1 MAQGPLPGEAAAEEG
16 AVGTMTETSVE
27 MGRYIGSRMLRK
39 EDAPL
44 VIGQGR
50 YVDNLSLPGMVWVA
64 VVRSPMA
71 HARITRVDTAA
82 AAGMPGVVAAYSGA
96 DLASEWVAGLPCAWP
111 VAPET
116 RIPDHW
122 PVAKDKAR
130 LAGDPV
136 AVVVADSREHA
147 VDAAEA
153 VDVDYEQLQAVTS
166 IEEALA
172 EGAPVI
178 HEEFGDNICFKDLKI
193 ASGDVDKVFAEAPV
207 VVKERY
213 YHPRLIPNA
222 MEPRGVLVQPTP
234 GTGELTMWTSTQI
247 PHILR
252 TLFALTLGI
261 PESKFRVIAPDVGG
275 AFGSKLDVY
284 NEEAICLA
292 VARKLGVPV
301 KWIEERS
308 EGYVATIHGRDVI
321 QDMEVAATEEGR
333 LLGVRAKVL
342 CDMGAYCQLVAPG
355 IQVLGATLFS
365 GVYKAEAAS
374 FECTAVFTNRTP
386 TDAYRGAGRPEA
398 TFAIERIMDALA
410 RRVGKDPAEV
420 RRMNFMEPFS
430 EPTANVFG
438 AMYDSGD
445 YVAGLDKALAL
456 ADYEGLR
463 RQQAE
468 RRQRGDTK
476 QLGIGLSTY
485 IEACGSAPSRGFG
498 SVNFGAGGWEAATI
512 RCLPTGKVVV
522 VTGTSPHGQ
531 GHETSWSQIV
541 ADALGVKF
549 EDVEVLHGDT
559 AISPQGLDTY
569 GSRSLAAGG
578 VAIQK
583 AAEKIVA
590 KAKKIAAH
598 ELEAAEEDVEFADG
612 KLRVKGA
619 PDKAKTIPDIA
630 FSAFLAHD
638 MPDGVEP
645 GLEESALFDPV
656 NNTFPSGAHVC
667 VVEVDTD
674 TGLAEVVK
682 YVAVDDCGNI
692 VNPMIAQG
700 MVHGGVAQGLAEGL
714 YEEATYDDDGNLTS
728 SHMGYYRVPSA
739 AELPAFDTDHV
750 VTPSTSNPG
759 GWKGIGEAGTI
770 GSPPAVVNA
779 VVDALAPLGVTYV
792 GKPVTP
798 ERVWRAIQDA
808 RAGSGSASAPAAT
821 GQGGQ
826 G

>member
-1 MAQGPLPGEAAAEEG
+1 MAQVAETPVAMG
-16 AVGTMTETSVE
+16 A
-27 MGRYIGSRMLRK
+27 YIGTRVLRK
-39 EDAPL
+39 EDPPL
-44 VIGQGR
+44 VTGQGR
-50 YVDNLSLPGMVWVA
+50 YVDNLVLPGMQWV
-64 VVRSPMA
+64 VIVRSPIA
-71 HARITRVDTAA
+71 HARIQRVDVSAA
-82 AAGMPGVVAAYSGA
+82 LQMPGVTAAYSGA
-96 DLASEWVAGLPCAWP
+96 DLASEWAASLPCAWP
-111 VAPET
+111 VAPGT
-116 RIPDHW
+116 RIPTHW
-122 PVAKDKAR
+122 PVATDKAR
-130 LAGDPV
+130 MVGDAV
-136 AVVVADSREHA
+136 AVVVADTREHA

-153 VDVDYEQLQAVTS
+153 VDVDYEHLQAVTS

-178 HEEFGDNICFKDLKI
+178 HEEYGDNICYSDLKI

-207 VVKERY
+207 TVKQRY

-222 MEPRGVLVQPTP
+222 IEPRGVVAQPVP
-234 GTGELTMWTSTQI
+234 VTGEMTMWSSTQI

-252 TLFALTLGI
+252 TLLALTLNL

-275 AFGSKLDVY
+275 GFGSKLDVY
-284 NEEAICLA
+284 AEEAICLA

-301 KWIEERS
+301 KWIEERT
-308 EGYVATIHGRDVI
+308 EGYLTTIHGRDVI
-321 QDMEVAATEEGR
+321 QDMEVAATEEGK
-333 LLGVRAKVL
+333 LLGVRAKVI

-365 GVYKAEAAS
+365 GVYTADAAS

-398 TFAIERIMDALA
+398 TYAIERIMDALA
-410 RRVGKDPAEV
+410 RKVGKDPAEV
-420 RRMNFMEPFS
+420 RRINFIPPFS
-430 EPTANVFG
+430 QPVANVFG
-438 AMYDSGD
+438 ALYDSGD
-445 YVAGLDKALAL
+445 YEAGLAKALQL
-456 ADYEGLR
+456 SDYDGLR
-463 RQQAE
+463 REQAQ
-468 RRQRGDTK
+468 RRERGDTK

-498 SVNFGAGGWEAATI
+498 AVNFGAGGWEAATI

-578 VAIQK
+578 VALQK
-583 AAEKIVA
+583 ATDKVMA
-590 KAKKIAAH
+590 KAKRIAAH
-598 ELEAAEEDVEFADG
+598 ELEVAEEDVEFSEGA
-612 KLRVKGA
+612 LRVRGA
-619 PDKAKTIPDIA
+619 PDKSRAIGDIA
-630 FSAFLAHD
+630 LSAFLAHNL
-638 MPDGVEP
+638 PDGMEP
-645 GLEESALFDPV
+645 GLEETALFDPV

-667 VVEVDTD
+667 VVEVDTQ
-674 TGLAEVVK
+674 TGLVDIVK
-682 YVAVDDCGNI
+682 YFAVDDCGNI
-692 VNPMIAQG
+692 VNPMIAEG
-700 MVHGGVAQGLAEGL
+700 MVHGGVAQGIAEGL
-714 YEEATYDDDGNLTS
+714 YEEATYDEDGHLTS
-728 SHMGYYRVPSA
+728 ANMSAYLVPSA
-739 AELPAFDTDHV
+739 ADLPSFVTAHV

-759 GWKGIGEAGTI
+759 GWKGVGEAGTI

-779 VVDALAPLGVTYV
+779 VVDALTPLGVTNV
-792 GKPVTP
+792 GMPVSP

-808 RAGSGSASAPAAT
+808 RAGSGAAT
-821 GQGGQ
+821 EGGQ

>member
-16 AVGTMTETSVE
+16 AVGTLTDTDVE
-27 MGRYIGSRMLRK
+27 MGKYVGSRMLRK
-39 EDAPL
+39 EDGPL
-44 VIGQGR
+44 LTGR
-50 YVDNLSLPGMVWVA
+50 GSYVDNLALPGMVWVSI
-64 VVRSPMA
+64 VRSPLA
-71 HARITRVDTAA
+71 HARINRVDTSAA
-82 AAGMPGVVAAYSGA
+82 LKVPGVVAAYSGA
-96 DLASEWVAGLPCAWP
+96 DLASEWAAGLPCAWP

-116 RIPDHW
+116 KIPDHW

-130 LAGDPV
+130 MVGDPV
-136 AVVVADSREHA
+136 AVVVADTRAHA
-147 VDAAEA
+147 VDGAEA
-153 VDVDYEQLQAVTS
+153 VDVDYEPLQPVTS
-166 IEEALA
+166 IEQALA
-172 EGAPVI
+172 DGAPVI
-178 HEEFGDNICFKDLKI
+178 HEEFGNNICFQDLKI
-193 ASGDVDKVFAEAPV
+193 ANGDVDKVFAEAPV
-207 VVKERY
+207 VVKQRY

-222 MEPRGVLVQPTP
+222 MEPRGVLAQPMP
-234 GTGELTMWTSTQI
+234 VTGEMTMWSSTQI

-252 TLFALTLGI
+252 TLLALTLGI

-275 AFGSKLDVY
+275 GFGSKLDVY
-284 NEEAICLA
+284 AEEAICLA

-308 EGYVATIHGRDVI
+308 ENYLATLHGRDVI
-321 QDMEVAATEEGR
+321 QDMEVAATEEGK
-333 LLGVRAKVL
+333 LLGVRGKVL

-365 GVYKAEAAS
+365 GVYQAEVAS

-398 TFAIERIMDALA
+398 TYAIERIMDALA

-420 RRMNFMEPFS
+420 RQLNFIPPFS

-438 AMYDSGD
+438 AMYDSGN
-445 YVAGLDKALAL
+445 YQAGLDKALEL
-456 ADYEGLR
+456 ADYQGLR
-463 RQQAE
+463 REQAE

-498 SVNFGAGGWEAATI
+498 AVNFGAGGWEAATI

-578 VAIQK
+578 VAVQK
-583 AAEKIVA
+583 AAEKIIA
-590 KAKKIAAH
+590 KARKIAAH
-598 ELEAAEEDVEFADG
+598 ELEVAEEDVEFSDG
-612 KLRVKGA
+612 ALRVRGA
-619 PDKAKTIPDIA
+619 PDKSRTVGDVA
-630 FSAFLAHD
+630 FSAFLAHNI
-638 MPDGVEP
+638 PDGMEP
-645 GLEESALFDPV
+645 GLEESAVFDPV

-667 VVEVDTD
+667 VVEVDTQ
-674 TGLAEVVK
+674 TGLVDLIR

-692 VNPMIAQG
+692 VNPLIAQG
-700 MVHGGVAQGLAEGL
+700 MVHGGVAQGIAEGL
-714 YEEATYDDDGNLTS
+714 YEEATYDEEGNLTS
-728 SHMGYYRVPSA
+728 GNMGAYRVPSA
-739 AELPAFDTDHV
+739 AELPSFETDHV

-759 GWKGIGEAGTI
+759 GWKGVGEAGTI

-779 VVDALAPLGVTYV
+779 VVDALAPMGIDNI
-792 GKPVTP
+792 GMPVSP
-798 ERVWRAIQDA
+798 ERVWRAIQEA
-808 RAGSGSASAPAAT
+808 QQGSGAT
-821 GQGGQ
+821 TMGQGGQ
-826 G
+826 A

>member
-16 AVGTMTETSVE
+16 AVGTLTETDVE
-27 MGRYIGSRMLRK
+27 MDRYIGSRMLRK
-39 EDAPL
+39 EDAAL
-44 VIGQGR
+44 INGR
-50 YVDNLSLPGMVWVA
+50 GSYVDNLALPGMVWVSI
-64 VVRSPMA
+64 VRSPMA
-71 HARITRVDTAA
+71 HARITRVDLSAA
-82 AAGMPGVVAAYSGA
+82 LQVPGVVAAYSGA
-96 DLASEWVAGLPCAWP
+96 DLASEWAAGLPCAWP

-116 RIPDHW
+116 RIPNHW

-130 LAGDPV
+130 MVGDPV
-136 AVVVADSREHA
+136 AVVVADSRAHA
-147 VDAAEA
+147 VDGAEA
-153 VDVDYEQLQAVTS
+153 VDVDYEPLPAVTS
-166 IEEALA
+166 IEQALSD
-172 EGAPVI
+172 GAPVI
-178 HEEFGDNICFKDLKI
+178 HDEFGDNICFKDLKI

-207 VVKERY
+207 VVKQRY

-222 MEPRGVLVQPTP
+222 IEPRGVLAQPMP
-234 GTGELTMWTSTQI
+234 VTGEMTMWSSTQI

-252 TLFALTLGI
+252 TLLALTLGMS
-261 PESKFRVIAPDVGG
+261 ESKFRVIAPDVGG

-284 NEEAICLA
+284 AEEAICLA
-292 VARKLGVPV
+292 VARRLGVPV

-308 EGYVATIHGRDVI
+308 ENYLATLHGRDVI
-321 QDMEVAATEEGR
+321 QDMEVAATEEGK

-342 CDMGAYCQLVAPG
+342 CDMGAYCQLVSPG

-365 GVYKAEAAS
+365 GVYTADAAS

-398 TFAIERIMDALA
+398 TYAIERIMDALA

-420 RRMNFMEPFS
+420 RRLNFIPPFS

-438 AMYDSGD
+438 AMYDSGN
-445 YVAGLDKALAL
+445 YQAGLDKAIEL
-456 ADYEGLR
+456 ADYQSLR
-463 RQQAE
+463 REQAE

-498 SVNFGAGGWEAATI
+498 AVNFGAGGWESATI

-578 VAIQK
+578 VAVQK
-583 AAEKIVA
+583 AAEKVIA
-590 KAKKIAAH
+590 KARKIAAH
-598 ELEAAEEDVEFADG
+598 ELEVAEEDVEFSEGA
-612 KLRVKGA
+612 LRVRGA
-619 PDKAKTIPDIA
+619 PDKSRTVGDVA
-630 FSAFLAHD
+630 FSAFLAHNI
-638 MPDGVEP
+638 PDGMEP
-645 GLEESALFDPV
+645 GLEESAVFDPV
-656 NNTFPSGAHVC
+656 NNTFPSGAHIC
-667 VVEVDTD
+667 VVEVDTQ
-674 TGLAEVVK
+674 TGMVDLVK

-700 MVHGGVAQGLAEGL
+700 MIHGGLAQGIAEGL
-714 YEEATYDDDGNLTS
+714 YEEATYDAEGNLTS
-728 SHMGYYRVPSA
+728 GNMGAYRIPSA
-739 AELPAFDTDHV
+739 AEFPSFVTDHV
-750 VTPSTSNPG
+750 ITPSTSNPG
-759 GWKGIGEAGTI
+759 GWKGVGEAGTI
-770 GSPPAVVNA
+770 GAPPAVVNA
-779 VVDALAPLGVTYV
+779 VVDALAPLGIDNI
-792 GKPVTP
+792 GMPVSP
-798 ERVWRAIQDA
+798 ERVWRAIQA
-808 RAGSGSASAPAAT
+808 AQEGSGGATT

>member
-16 AVGTMTETSVE
+16 AVGTLTDTDVE
-27 MGRYIGSRMLRK
+27 MGRYVGSRMLRK
-39 EDAPL
+39 EDGPL
-44 VIGQGR
+44 LTGR
-50 YVDNLSLPGMVWVA
+50 GSYVDNLALPGMVWVSI
-64 VVRSPMA
+64 VRSPLA
-71 HARITRVDTAA
+71 HARINRVDTSAA
-82 AAGMPGVVAAYSGA
+82 LKVPCVVAAYSGA
-96 DLASEWVAGLPCAWP
+96 DLASEWAAGLPCAWP

-116 RIPDHW
+116 KIPDHW

-130 LAGDPV
+130 MVGDPV
-136 AVVVADSREHA
+136 AVVVADTRAHA
-147 VDAAEA
+147 VDGAEA
-153 VDVDYEQLQAVTS
+153 VDIDYEPLQPVAS
-166 IEEALA
+166 IEQALA
-172 EGAPVI
+172 DGAPVI
-178 HEEFGDNICFKDLKI
+178 HEEFGNNICFQDLKI
-193 ASGDVDKVFAEAPV
+193 ANGDVDKVFAEAPV
-207 VVKERY
+207 VVKQRY

-222 MEPRGVLVQPTP
+222 MEPRGVLAQPMP
-234 GTGELTMWTSTQI
+234 VTGEMTMWSSTQI

-252 TLFALTLGI
+252 TLLALTLGI

-275 AFGSKLDVY
+275 GFGSKLDVY
-284 NEEAICLA
+284 AEEAICLA

-308 EGYVATIHGRDVI
+308 ENYLATLHGRDVI
-321 QDMEVAATEEGR
+321 QDMEVAATQEGK

-365 GVYKAEAAS
+365 GVYQAEAAS

-398 TFAIERIMDALA
+398 TYAIERVMDALA

-420 RRMNFMEPFS
+420 RALNFIPPFS

-438 AMYDSGD
+438 AEYDSGN
-445 YVAGLDKALAL
+445 YQAGLDKALEL
-456 ADYEGLR
+456 SDYQSLR
-463 RQQAE
+463 RDQAE
-468 RRQRGDTK
+468 RRQRGDVK

-498 SVNFGAGGWEAATI
+498 AVNFGAGGWEAATI

-583 AAEKIVA
+583 AAEKIIA

-598 ELEAAEEDVEFADG
+598 ELEVAEEDVEFADG
-612 KLRVKGA
+612 ALRVRGA
-619 PDKAKTIPDIA
+619 PDKSRTVGDVA
-630 FSAFLAHD
+630 FSAFLAHNI
-638 MPDGVEP
+638 PDGMEP
-645 GLEESALFDPV
+645 GLEESAVFDPV
-656 NNTFPSGAHVC
+656 NNTFPSGAHVA
-667 VVEVDTD
+667 VVEVDTQ
-674 TGLAEVVK
+674 TGLVDLIR

-700 MVHGGVAQGLAEGL
+700 MVHGGLAQGIAEGL
-714 YEEATYDDDGNLTS
+714 YEEATYDEEGNLTS
-728 SHMGYYRVPSA
+728 GNMGAYRVPSA
-739 AELPAFDTDHV
+739 AELPSFETDHV

-770 GSPPAVVNA
+770 GSPPAIVNA
-779 VVDALAPLGVTYV
+779 VVDALAPMGIDNI
-792 GKPVTP
+792 GMPVSP
-798 ERVWRAIQDA
+798 ERVWRAIQEA
-808 RAGSGSASAPAAT
+808 QQGSGATTT

-826 G
+826 A

>member
-1 MAQGPLPGEAAAEEG
+1 MAQGTLPGQAAAEES
-16 AVGTMTETSVE
+16 AVGTLTESSVE

-39 EDAPL
+39 EDALL
-44 VIGQGR
+44 VTGHGR
-50 YVDNLSLPGMVWVA
+50 FLDNLSLPGMVWVA

-71 HARITRVDTAA
+71 HARITRVDTSPALQL
-82 AAGMPGVVAAYSGA
+82 PGVVAAYSGA
-96 DLASEWVAGLPCAWP
+96 DLASEWAAGLPCAWP
-111 VAPET
+111 IAPET
-116 RIPDHW
+116 RIPTHW
-122 PVAKDKAR
+122 PVAQDKAC

-136 AVVVADSREHA
+136 AVVVADTREHA

-153 VDVDYEQLQAVTS
+153 VDVDYEQLPAVTS

-193 ASGDVDKVFAEAPV
+193 AAGDVDKVFAKAPV
-207 VVKERY
+207 TVKERY

-222 MEPRGVLVQPTP
+222 MEPRGVLAQPMP
-234 GTGELTMWTSTQI
+234 VTGEMTLWSSTQI

-252 TLFALTLGI
+252 TVLALTLGI

-275 AFGSKLDVY
+275 GFGSKLDVY
-284 NEEAICLA
+284 GEEAICLA

-301 KWIEERS
+301 KWVEERS

-321 QDMEVAATEEGR
+321 QEVEVAATEEGR

-398 TFAIERIMDALA
+398 TYAIERIMDALA

-420 RRMNFMEPFS
+420 RRMNFLAPFS

-438 AMYDSGD
+438 AMYDSGN
-445 YVAGLDKALAL
+445 YQAGLDKALEL
-456 ADYEGLR
+456 AGYEGLR
-463 RQQAE
+463 REQAE
-468 RRQRGDTK
+468 RRQRGDVK

-498 SVNFGAGGWEAATI
+498 AVNFAAGGWEAAT
-512 RCLPTGKVVV
+512 T
-522 VTGTSPHGQ
+522 
-531 GHETSWSQIV
+531 E
-541 ADALGVKF
+541 
-549 EDVEVLHGDT
+549 
-559 AISPQGLDTY
+559 
-569 GSRSLAAGG
+569 
-578 VAIQK
+578 
-583 AAEKIVA
+583 
-590 KAKKIAAH
+590 
-598 ELEAAEEDVEFADG
+598 
-612 KLRVKGA
+612 
-619 PDKAKTIPDIA
+619 
-630 FSAFLAHD
+630 
-638 MPDGVEP
+638 
-645 GLEESALFDPV
+645 
-656 NNTFPSGAHVC
+656 
-667 VVEVDTD
+667 
-674 TGLAEVVK
+674 TGLVRIVK

-700 MVHGGVAQGLAEGL
+700 MIHGGVAQGIAEGL
-714 YEEATYDDDGNLTS
+714 YEEATYDENGTLLTGNMS
-728 SHMGYYRVPSA
+728 SYRVPSA
-739 AELPAFDTDHV
+739 AELPTFVTDHV
-750 VTPSTSNPG
+750 ITPSTSNPG
-759 GWKGIGEAGTI
+759 GWKGVGEAGTI

-779 VVDALAPLGVTYV
+779 VIDALSPLGITDI
-792 GKPVTP
+792 GMPATP
-798 ERVWRAIQDA
+798 ERVWRAIH
-808 RAGSGSASAPAAT
+808 AAKSK
-821 GQGGQ
+821 GGQ

>member
-16 AVGTMTETSVE
+16 AVGTLTETSAE
-27 MGRYIGSRMLRK
+27 MGRYIGSPMLRK
-39 EDAPL
+39 EDPPL
-44 VIGQGR
+44 VTGRGR
-50 YVDNLSLPGMVWVA
+50 YIDNLALPGMLWV
-64 VVRSPMA
+64 VIVRSPMA
-71 HARITRVDTAA
+71 HARIRNVDVSAA
-82 AAGMPGVVAAYSGA
+82 LQMPGVVAAYSGP
-96 DLASEWVAGLPCAWP
+96 DLASEWAAPLPCAWP

-116 RIPDHW
+116 RIPNHW
-122 PVAKDKAR
+122 PVAQDKA
-130 LAGDPV
+130 LYAGDPV
-136 AVVVADSREHA
+136 AAVVADSRAHA

-153 VDVDYEQLQAVTS
+153 VDVDYEQLEPVTS
-166 IEEALA
+166 IEHALS

-207 VVKERY
+207 VVKQRY

-222 MEPRGVLVQPTP
+222 IEPRGVVVHPTP
-234 GTGELTMWTSTQI
+234 MTGEITMWSSTQI

-252 TLFALTLGI
+252 TLFALILNI
-261 PESKFRVIAPDVGG
+261 PESKFRVVAPDVGG

-284 NEEAICLA
+284 AEEAICLA

-308 EGYVATIHGRDVI
+308 EGYVATLHGRDVI
-321 QDMEVAATEEGR
+321 QDMEVAATEEGK

-342 CDMGAYCQLVAPG
+342 CDMGAYCQLVSPG
-355 IQVLGATLFS
+355 IQVLGAVLFA
-365 GVYKAEAAS
+365 GVYQAEAAS
-374 FECTAVFTNRTP
+374 FECTAVFTNKTP

-398 TFAIERIMDALA
+398 TYAIERVMDALA
-410 RRVGKDPAEV
+410 RRVGKDPAEL
-420 RRMNFMEPFS
+420 RRMNFIPKFS

-445 YVAGLDKALAL
+445 YEAGLDKALRL
-456 ADYEGLR
+456 ADYQGLR
-463 RQQAE
+463 REQAE
-468 RRQRGDTK
+468 RRQRGDVK

-498 SVNFGAGGWEAATI
+498 AVNFGAGGWEAATI

-541 ADALGVKF
+541 ADALGVGF

-583 AAEKIVA
+583 AAEKVIA
-590 KAKKIAAH
+590 KARKIAAH
-598 ELEAAEEDVEFADG
+598 ELEVAEEDVEFADG
-612 KLRVKGA
+612 KLRVRGA
-619 PDKAKTIPDIA
+619 PDKAKTIPEIA
-630 FSAFLAHD
+630 FSAFLAHNL
-638 MPDGVEP
+638 PDGVEP

-656 NNTFPSGAHVC
+656 NNTFPSGAHIC
-667 VVEVDTD
+667 VVEVDTE
-674 TGLAEVVK
+674 TGQVEIVK

-692 VNPMIAQG
+692 VNPIIAQG
-700 MVHGGVAQGLAEGL
+700 MIHGGVAQGIAEGL
-714 YEEATYDDDGNLTS
+714 YEEATYDEDGNLTT
-728 SHMGYYRVPSA
+728 SHMATYAIPSA
-739 AELPAFDTDHV
+739 AELPSFVTDHV

-759 GWKGIGEAGTI
+759 GWKGVGEAGTI
-770 GSPPAVVNA
+770 GAPPAVVNA
-779 VVDALAPLGVTYV
+779 VVDALAPMGVTNI
-792 GKPVTP
+792 GMPVSSQ
-798 ERVWRAIQDA
+798 RVWRTIQEA
-808 RAGSGSASAPAAT
+808 KAGSGSAT
-821 GQGGQ
+821 TDQGGQ

>member
-1 MAQGPLPGEAAAEEG
+1 MAQVPLPGEAAAEG
-16 AVGTMTETSVE
+16 AVGTLTETSVE
-27 MGRYIGSRMLRK
+27 VGRYIGSRMLRK

-44 VIGQGR
+44 LTGQGR
-50 YVDNLSLPGMVWVA
+50 YLDNLVLPGMLWVA
-64 VVRSPMA
+64 IVRSPMA
-71 HARITRVDTAA
+71 HARITRVDVSAA
-82 AAGMPGVVAAYSGA
+82 LELPGVAAAYSGA
-96 DLASEWVAGLPCAWP
+96 DLASEWAAPLPCAWP

-116 RIPDHW
+116 KIPNHW
-122 PVAKDKAR
+122 PVAQDKAR
-130 LAGDPV
+130 LVGDPV
-136 AVVVADSREHA
+136 AVVVADTRAHA

-153 VDVDYEQLQAVTS
+153 VDVDYEQLPAVTS
-166 IEEALA
+166 IEQALA

-178 HEEFGDNICFKDLKI
+178 HEEFGDNICFKNLKI

-207 VVKERY
+207 TVKQRY

-222 MEPRGVLVQPTP
+222 IEPRGVLAQPVP
-234 GTGELTMWTSTQI
+234 ITGEMTMWSSTQI

-252 TLFALTLGI
+252 TLLALTLGMS
-261 PESKFRVIAPDVGG
+261 ESKFRVIAPDVGG

-284 NEEAICLA
+284 AEEAICLA

-308 EGYVATIHGRDVI
+308 EGYLATLHGRDVI
-321 QDMEVAATEEGR
+321 QDMEVAATEDGR

-355 IQVLGATLFS
+355 IQVLGATLFA
-365 GVYKAEAAS
+365 GVYKADAAS

-398 TFAIERIMDALA
+398 TYAIERIMDALA
-410 RRVGKDPAEV
+410 RRVGKDPAEL
-420 RRMNFMEPFS
+420 RRINFMPPFS

-445 YVAGLDKALAL
+445 YVAGLDKAVQL

-463 RQQAE
+463 RDQAE
-468 RRQRGDTK
+468 RRQRGDVK

-531 GHETSWSQIV
+531 GHETSWSQIA

-578 VAIQK
+578 VALQK
-583 AAEKIVA
+583 AADKVIA
-590 KAKKIAAH
+590 KARKIAAH
-598 ELEAAEEDVEFADG
+598 ELEVAEEDVEFADG
-612 KLRVKGA
+612 ALRVRGA
-619 PDKAKTIPDIA
+619 PDKAKTIPEIA
-630 FSAFLAHD
+630 FSAFLAHNL
-638 MPDGVEP
+638 PDGIEP
-645 GLEESALFDPV
+645 GLEETAVFDPV
-656 NNTFPSGAHVC
+656 NNTFPSGAHIC
-667 VVEVDTD
+667 VVEVDTQ
-674 TGLAEVVK
+674 TGLVEIVK

-700 MVHGGVAQGLAEGL
+700 MIHGGLAQGIAEGL
-714 YEEATYDDDGNLTS
+714 YEEATYDEEGNLTS
-728 SHMGYYRVPSA
+728 GNMGAYRIPSA
-739 AELPAFDTDHV
+739 AELPSFVTDHV

-759 GWKGIGEAGTI
+759 GWKGVGEAGTI

-779 VVDALAPLGVTYV
+779 VVDALAPLGVTDI
-792 GKPVTP
+792 GMPVSP
-798 ERVWRAIQDA
+798 ERVWRTIQDA
-808 RAGSGSASAPAAT
+808 QAGSGSAAT
-821 GQGGQ
+821 DQGGQ

>member
-16 AVGTMTETSVE
+16 AVGTLTDTDVE
-27 MGRYIGSRMLRK
+27 MGKYVGSRMLRK
-39 EDAPL
+39 EDGPL
-44 VIGQGR
+44 LTGR
-50 YVDNLSLPGMVWVA
+50 GSYVDNLGLPGMVWVSI
-64 VVRSPMA
+64 VRSPLA
-71 HARITRVDTAA
+71 HARINRVDTSAA
-82 AAGMPGVVAAYSGA
+82 LEVPGVVAAYSGA
-96 DLASEWVAGLPCAWP
+96 DLASEWAAGLPCAWP

-116 RIPDHW
+116 KIPDHW

-130 LAGDPV
+130 MVGDPV
-136 AVVVADSREHA
+136 AVVVADTRAHA
-147 VDAAEA
+147 VDGAEA
-153 VDVDYEQLQAVTS
+153 VDVDYEPLQPVTS
-166 IEEALA
+166 IEQALA
-172 EGAPVI
+172 NGAPVI
-178 HEEFGDNICFKDLKI
+178 HEEFGNNICFQDLKI
-193 ASGDVDKVFAEAPV
+193 ANGDVDKVFAEAPV
-207 VVKERY
+207 VVKQRY

-222 MEPRGVLVQPTP
+222 MEPRGVLAQPMP
-234 GTGELTMWTSTQI
+234 VTGEMTMWSSTQI

-252 TLFALTLGI
+252 TLLALTLGI
-261 PESKFRVIAPDVGG
+261 SESKFRVIAPDVGG
-275 AFGSKLDVY
+275 GFGSKLDVY
-284 NEEAICLA
+284 AEEAICLA

-308 EGYVATIHGRDVI
+308 ENYLATLHGRDVI
-321 QDMEVAATEEGR
+321 QDMEVAATQEGK
-333 LLGVRAKVL
+333 LLGVRGKVL

-365 GVYKAEAAS
+365 GVYQAEAAS

-398 TFAIERIMDALA
+398 TYAIERIMDALA

-420 RRMNFMEPFS
+420 RQLNFIPPFS

-438 AMYDSGD
+438 AMYDSGN
-445 YVAGLDKALAL
+445 YKAGLDKALEL
-456 ADYEGLR
+456 ADYQGLR
-463 RQQAE
+463 REQAE
-468 RRQRGDTK
+468 RRQRGDAK

-583 AAEKIVA
+583 AAEKVIA

-598 ELEAAEEDVEFADG
+598 ELEVAEEDVEFSDG
-612 KLRVKGA
+612 ALRVRGA
-619 PDKAKTIPDIA
+619 PDKSRTVGDVA
-630 FSAFLAHD
+630 FSAFLAHNI
-638 MPDGVEP
+638 PDGMEP
-645 GLEESALFDPV
+645 GLEESAVFDPV
-656 NNTFPSGAHVC
+656 NNTFPSGAHVA
-667 VVEVDTD
+667 VVEVDTQ
-674 TGLAEVVK
+674 TGLVDLIR

-700 MVHGGVAQGLAEGL
+700 MVHGGLAQGIAEGL
-714 YEEATYDDDGNLTS
+714 YEEATYDEEGNLTS
-728 SHMGYYRVPSA
+728 GNMGAYRVPSA
-739 AELPAFDTDHV
+739 AELPSFETDHV

-759 GWKGIGEAGTI
+759 GWKGVGEAGTI

-779 VVDALAPLGVTYV
+779 VVDALAPMGIDNI
-792 GKPVTP
+792 GMPVSP
-798 ERVWRAIQDA
+798 ERVWRAIQEA
-808 RAGSGSASAPAAT
+808 QQGSGGGATT

-826 G
+826 A

>member
-16 AVGTMTETSVE
+16 AVGTLTDTDVE
-27 MGRYIGSRMLRK
+27 MGKYVGSRMLRK

-44 VIGQGR
+44 LTGR
-50 YVDNLSLPGMVWVA
+50 GSYVDNLALPGMVWVSI
-64 VVRSPMA
+64 VRSPLA
-71 HARITRVDTAA
+71 HARINRVDTSAA
-82 AAGMPGVVAAYSGA
+82 LEVPGVVAAYSGA
-96 DLASEWVAGLPCAWP
+96 DLASEWAAGLPCAWP

-116 RIPDHW
+116 KIPDHW

-130 LAGDPV
+130 MVGDPV
-136 AVVVADSREHA
+136 AVVVADTRAHA
-147 VDAAEA
+147 VDGAEA
-153 VDVDYEQLQAVTS
+153 VDVDYEPLQPVAS
-166 IEEALA
+166 IEQALA
-172 EGAPVI
+172 DGAPVI
-178 HEEFGDNICFKDLKI
+178 HEEFGNNICFQDLKI
-193 ASGDVDKVFAEAPV
+193 GSGDVDKVFAEAPV
-207 VVKERY
+207 VVKQRY

-222 MEPRGVLVQPTP
+222 MEPRGVLAQPMP
-234 GTGELTMWTSTQI
+234 VTGEMTMWSSTQI

-252 TLFALTLGI
+252 TLLALTLGI

-275 AFGSKLDVY
+275 GFGSKLDVY
-284 NEEAICLA
+284 AEEAICLA

-308 EGYVATIHGRDVI
+308 ENYLATLHGRDVI
-321 QDMEVAATEEGR
+321 QDMEVAATEEGK
-333 LLGVRAKVL
+333 LLGVRAKVF

-365 GVYKAEAAS
+365 GVYQAEAAS

-398 TFAIERIMDALA
+398 TYAIERIMDALA

-420 RRMNFMEPFS
+420 RQLNFIPPFS

-438 AMYDSGD
+438 AMYDSGN
-445 YVAGLDKALAL
+445 YKAGLDKALEL
-456 ADYEGLR
+456 ADYQGLR
-463 RQQAE
+463 REQAE

-578 VAIQK
+578 VAVQK
-583 AAEKIVA
+583 AAEKIIA
-590 KAKKIAAH
+590 KARKIAAH
-598 ELEAAEEDVEFADG
+598 ELEVAEEDVEFSDG
-612 KLRVKGA
+612 ALRVRGA
-619 PDKAKTIPDIA
+619 PDKSRTVGDVA
-630 FSAFLAHD
+630 FSAFLAHNI
-638 MPDGVEP
+638 PDGMEP
-645 GLEESALFDPV
+645 GLEESAVFDPV
-656 NNTFPSGAHVC
+656 NNTFPSGAHVA
-667 VVEVDTD
+667 VVEVDTQ
-674 TGLAEVVK
+674 TGLVDLIK

-692 VNPMIAQG
+692 VNPLIAQG
-700 MVHGGVAQGLAEGL
+700 MVHGGVAQGIAEGL
-714 YEEATYDDDGNLTS
+714 YEEATYDEEGNLTS
-728 SHMGYYRVPSA
+728 GNMGAYRVPSA
-739 AELPAFDTDHV
+739 AELPSFVTDHV

-759 GWKGIGEAGTI
+759 GWKGVGEAGTI
-770 GSPPAVVNA
+770 GSPPAIVNA
-779 VVDALAPLGVTYV
+779 VVDALAPMGIDNI
-792 GKPVTP
+792 GMPVSP
-798 ERVWRAIQDA
+798 ERVWRAIQEA
-808 RAGSGSASAPAAT
+808 QQGSGATTT

-826 G
+826 A

>member
-16 AVGTMTETSVE
+16 GVGTLTETSVE
-27 MGRYIGSRMLRK
+27 MGAYIGSRVLRK
-39 EDAPL
+39 EDPPL
-44 VIGQGR
+44 VTGQGR
-50 YVDNLSLPGMVWVA
+50 YVDNLVLPGMQWV
-64 VVRSPMA
+64 VIVRSPMA
-71 HARITRVDTAA
+71 HARIERVDVSAA
-82 AAGMPGVVAAYSGA
+82 LQLPGVTAAYSGA
-96 DLASEWVAGLPCAWP
+96 DLASEWAAGLPCAWP

-116 RIPDHW
+116 RIPNHW
-122 PVAKDKAR
+122 PVATDKVR
-130 LAGDPV
+130 MVGDAV
-136 AVVVADSREHA
+136 AVVVADTRAHA
-147 VDAAEA
+147 IDAAEA
-153 VDVDYEQLQAVTS
+153 VDVDYEPLPAVTS
-166 IEEALA
+166 IDEALA

-178 HEEFGDNICFKDLKI
+178 HDEFGDNICFKDLKI
-193 ASGDVDKVFAEAPV
+193 ANGDVDKVFAEAPV
-207 VVKERY
+207 TVKQRY

-222 MEPRGVLVQPTP
+222 IEPRGVVAQPVP
-234 GTGELTMWTSTQI
+234 ITGEMTMWSSTQI

-252 TLFALTLGI
+252 TLLALTLGI
-261 PESKFRVIAPDVGG
+261 SESKFRVIAPDVGG
-275 AFGSKLDVY
+275 GFGSKLDVY
-284 NEEAICLA
+284 AEEAICLA

-308 EGYVATIHGRDVI
+308 EGYLTTIHGRDVI
-321 QDMEVAATEEGR
+321 QDMEVAATEDGK
-333 LLGVRAKVL
+333 LLGVRAKIF
-342 CDMGAYCQLVAPG
+342 CDMGAYCQLVSPG

-365 GVYKAEAAS
+365 GVYAADAAS

-398 TFAIERIMDALA
+398 TYAIERIMDALA
-410 RRVGKDPAEV
+410 RQIGKDPAEV
-420 RRMNFMEPFS
+420 RRINFIPPFS

-445 YVAGLDKALAL
+445 YEAGLAKALQL
-456 ADYEGLR
+456 ADYDSLR
-463 RQQAE
+463 RDQAE
-468 RRQRGDTK
+468 RRQRGDAK

-531 GHETSWSQIV
+531 GHETSWSQIA

-578 VAIQK
+578 VALQK
-583 AAEKIVA
+583 AAEKVMA
-590 KAKKIAAH
+590 KAKRIAAH
-598 ELEAAEEDVEFADG
+598 ELEVAEEDVEFSEGA
-612 KLRVKGA
+612 LRVRGA
-619 PDKAKTIPDIA
+619 PDKARTIGDISL
-630 FSAFLAHD
+630 SAFLAHNL
-638 MPDGVEP
+638 PDGMEP

-667 VVEVDTD
+667 VVEVDTQ
-674 TGLAEVVK
+674 TGLVDIVK

-692 VNPMIAQG
+692 VNPMIAEG
-700 MVHGGVAQGLAEGL
+700 MVHGGVAQGIAEGL
-714 YEEATYDDDGNLTS
+714 YEEATYDEDGHLTS
-728 SHMGYYRVPSA
+728 ANMAAYRIPSA
-739 AELPAFDTDHV
+739 ADLPSFITDHV

-759 GWKGIGEAGTI
+759 GWKGVGEAGTI

-779 VVDALAPLGVTYV
+779 VVDALAPLGVTNV
-792 GKPVTP
+792 GMPVSP

-808 RAGSGSASAPAAT
+808 QAGSAT
-821 GQGGQ
+821 ATDQGGQ

>member
-16 AVGTMTETSVE
+16 AVGTLTDTDVE
-27 MGRYIGSRMLRK
+27 MGRYVGSRMLRK
-39 EDAPL
+39 EDGPL
-44 VIGQGR
+44 LTGR
-50 YVDNLSLPGMVWVA
+50 GSYVDNLALPGMVWVSI
-64 VVRSPMA
+64 VRSPLA
-71 HARITRVDTAA
+71 HARINRVDTSAA
-82 AAGMPGVVAAYSGA
+82 LQVPGVVAAYSGA
-96 DLASEWVAGLPCAWP
+96 DLASEWAAGLPCAWP

-116 RIPDHW
+116 KIPDHW

-130 LAGDPV
+130 MVGDPV
-136 AVVVADSREHA
+136 AVVVADTRAHA
-147 VDAAEA
+147 VDGAEA
-153 VDVDYEQLQAVTS
+153 VDVDYEPLQPVTS
-166 IEEALA
+166 IEQALA
-172 EGAPVI
+172 DGAPVI
-178 HEEFGDNICFKDLKI
+178 HEEFGNNICFQDLKI
-193 ASGDVDKVFAEAPV
+193 ANGDVDKVFAEAPV
-207 VVKERY
+207 VVKQRY

-222 MEPRGVLVQPTP
+222 MEPRGVLAQPMP
-234 GTGELTMWTSTQI
+234 VTGEMTMWSSTQI

-252 TLFALTLGI
+252 TLLALTLGI
-261 PESKFRVIAPDVGG
+261 SESKFRVIAPDVGG
-275 AFGSKLDVY
+275 GFGSKLDVY
-284 NEEAICLA
+284 AEEAICLA

-308 EGYVATIHGRDVI
+308 ENYLATLHGRDVI
-321 QDMEVAATEEGR
+321 QDMEVAATQEGK

-365 GVYKAEAAS
+365 GVYQAEAAS

-398 TFAIERIMDALA
+398 TYAIERVMDALA

-420 RRMNFMEPFS
+420 RALNFIPPFS

-438 AMYDSGD
+438 AEYDSGN
-445 YVAGLDKALAL
+445 YPAGLDKALEL
-456 ADYEGLR
+456 SDYQSLR
-463 RQQAE
+463 RDQAE

-498 SVNFGAGGWEAATI
+498 AVNFGAGGWEAATI

-583 AAEKIVA
+583 AAEKIIA

-598 ELEAAEEDVEFADG
+598 ELEVAEEDVEFADG
-612 KLRVKGA
+612 ALRVRGA
-619 PDKAKTIPDIA
+619 PDKSRTVGDVA
-630 FSAFLAHD
+630 FSAFLAHNI
-638 MPDGVEP
+638 PDGMEP
-645 GLEESALFDPV
+645 GLEESAVFDPV
-656 NNTFPSGAHVC
+656 NNTFPSGAHVA
-667 VVEVDTD
+667 VVEVDTQ
-674 TGLAEVVK
+674 TGLVDLIR

-700 MVHGGVAQGLAEGL
+700 MIHGGLAQGIAEGL
-714 YEEATYDDDGNLTS
+714 YEEATYDEEGNLTS
-728 SHMGYYRVPSA
+728 GNMGAYRVPSA
-739 AELPAFDTDHV
+739 AELPSFETDHV

-759 GWKGIGEAGTI
+759 GWKGVGEAGTI
-770 GSPPAVVNA
+770 GSPPAIVNA
-779 VVDALAPLGVTYV
+779 VVDALAPMGIDNI
-792 GKPVTP
+792 GMPVSP
-798 ERVWRAIQDA
+798 ERVWRAIQEA
-808 RAGSGSASAPAAT
+808 QQGSGATTT

-826 G
+826 A

>member
-1 MAQGPLPGEAAAEEG
+1 MAQDSQAAADG
-16 AVGTMTETSVE
+16 GVGTLSGTAVG
-27 MGRYIGSRMLRK
+27 MGAYIGSRVLRK
-39 EDAPL
+39 EDPPL
-44 VIGQGR
+44 VTGHGR
-50 YVDNLSLPGMVWVA
+50 YVDNLVLPGMQWV
-64 VVRSPMA
+64 VIVRSPMA
-71 HARITRVDTAA
+71 HARILRVDVSAA
-82 AAGMPGVVAAYSGA
+82 LQMPGVTAAYSGA
-96 DLASEWVAGLPCAWP
+96 DLASEWAAALPCAWP
-111 VAPET
+111 VAPDT
-116 RIPDHW
+116 RIPSHW
-122 PVAKDKAR
+122 PVATDKAR
-130 LAGDPV
+130 MVGDAV
-136 AVVVADSREHA
+136 AVVVADTREHA

-153 VDVDYEQLQAVTS
+153 VDVDYEQLPAVTS

-172 EGAPVI
+172 DGAPVI
-178 HEEFGDNICFKDLKI
+178 HEEFGDNICYRDLKI
-193 ASGDVDKVFAEAPV
+193 ANGDVDKVFAEAPV
-207 VVKERY
+207 TVKQRY

-222 MEPRGVLVQPTP
+222 MEPRGVVVQPVP
-234 GTGELTMWTSTQI
+234 ITGEVTMWSSTQI

-252 TLFALTLGI
+252 TLLALTLNLS
-261 PESKFRVIAPDVGG
+261 ESKFRVIAPDVGG

-284 NEEAICLA
+284 AEEAICLA
-292 VARKLGVPV
+292 VARRLGVPV

-308 EGYVATIHGRDVI
+308 EGYLTTIHGRDVI
-321 QDMEVAATEEGR
+321 QDMEVAATEEGK
-333 LLGVRAKVL
+333 LLGVRGKVY

-365 GVYKAEAAS
+365 GVYHADAAS

-398 TFAIERIMDALA
+398 TYAIERIMDALA
-410 RRVGKDPAEV
+410 HRLGKDPAEV
-420 RRMNFMEPFS
+420 RQLNFMPPFS
-430 EPTANVFG
+430 QPTANVFG

-445 YVAGLDKALAL
+445 YEAGLAKALQL
-456 ADYEGLR
+456 SDYDSLR
-463 RQQAE
+463 REQAD

-476 QLGIGLSTY
+476 QLGVGLSTY

-498 SVNFGAGGWEAATI
+498 SVNFGAGGWEAASI

-549 EDVEVLHGDT
+549 DDVEVLHGDT

-578 VAIQK
+578 VALQK
-583 AAEKIVA
+583 AAEKVMA
-590 KAKKIAAH
+590 KAKRIAAH
-598 ELEAAEEDVEFADG
+598 ELEVAEEDVEFSDG
-612 KLRVKGA
+612 ALRVRGA
-619 PDKAKTIPDIA
+619 PDKSRAIGDIA
-630 FSAFLAHD
+630 LSAFLAHNL
-638 MPDGVEP
+638 PDGMEP

-674 TGLAEVVK
+674 TGLVDIVK

-692 VNPMIAQG
+692 VNPMIAEG
-700 MVHGGVAQGLAEGL
+700 MVHGGVAQGIAEGL
-714 YEEATYDDDGNLTS
+714 YEEATYDEDGHLTS
-728 SHMGYYRVPSA
+728 ANMSAYLVPSA
-739 AELPAFDTDHV
+739 ADLPSFVTAHV

-759 GWKGIGEAGTI
+759 GWKGVGEAGTI

-779 VVDALAPLGVTYV
+779 VVDALTPLGVTNV
-792 GKPVTP
+792 GMPVSP

-808 RAGSGSASAPAAT
+808 RAGSGAAT
-821 GQGGQ
+821 EGGQ

>member
-16 AVGTMTETSVE
+16 AVGTMTGTSVE
-27 MGRYIGSRMLRK
+27 MGRYVGSPLLRK

-44 VIGQGR
+44 ITGYGHF
-50 YVDNLSLPGMVWVA
+50 VDNLALPGMVWVA

-71 HARITRVDTAA
+71 HARITRVDTSAA
-82 AAGMPGVVAAYSGA
+82 LGRPGVVAAYSGA
-96 DLASEWVAGLPCAWP
+96 DLASEWAAGLPCAWP

-116 RIPDHW
+116 RIPTHW
-122 PVAKDKAR
+122 PVAQDKAR

-136 AVVVADSREHA
+136 AVVVADTSEHA

-153 VDVDYEQLQAVTS
+153 VDVDYGQLPAVTS

-193 ASGDVDKVFAEAPV
+193 AAGDVDKVFAEAPV
-207 VVKERY
+207 TVKERY

-222 MEPRGVLVQPTP
+222 MEPRGVLVQPLP
-234 GTGELTMWTSTQI
+234 PTGEMTMWSSTQI

-252 TLFALTLGI
+252 TLLALTLGI
-261 PESKFRVIAPDVGG
+261 SESKFRVIAPDVGG

-398 TFAIERIMDALA
+398 TYAIERIMDALA
-410 RRVGKDPAEV
+410 RRVGKDPAEL
-420 RRMNFMEPFS
+420 RRMNFIEPFS

-438 AMYDSGD
+438 ALYDSGN
-445 YVAGLDKALAL
+445 YVAGLDKALRL
-456 ADYEGLR
+456 ADYGGLR
-463 RQQAE
+463 REQAE
-468 RRQRGDTK
+468 RRERGDVK

-498 SVNFGAGGWEAATI
+498 AVNFGAGGWEAATI
-512 RCLPTGKVVV
+512 RCLPTGKVVA

-578 VAIQK
+578 VALQK
-583 AAEKIVA
+583 AAEKVVA

-598 ELEAAEEDVEFADG
+598 ELEVAEEDVEFAEG
-612 KLRVKGA
+612 KLRVRGA
-619 PDKAKTIPDIA
+619 PDKAKTIADIA

-638 MPDGVEP
+638 LPDGVEP

-656 NNTFPSGAHVC
+656 NNTFPSGAHIC
-667 VVEVDTD
+667 VVEVDTE
-674 TGLAEVVK
+674 TGLADIVR

-692 VNPMIAQG
+692 VNPLIAQG
-700 MVHGGVAQGLAEGL
+700 MVHGGVAQGIAEGL
-714 YEEATYDDDGNLTS
+714 YEEATYDEDGNLTS

-739 AELPAFDTDHV
+739 AELPPFVTDHV
-750 VTPSTSNPG
+750 VTPSSSNPG
-759 GWKGIGEAGTI
+759 GWKGVGEAGTI

-779 VVDALAPLGVTYV
+779 VIDAL
-792 GKPVTP
+792 
-798 ERVWRAIQDA
+798 
-808 RAGSGSASAPAAT
+808 
-821 GQGGQ
+821 
-826 G
+826 

>member
-16 AVGTMTETSVE
+16 AVGTLTDTDVE

-39 EDAPL
+39 EDGPL
-44 VIGQGR
+44 LTGR
-50 YVDNLSLPGMVWVA
+50 GSYVDNLALPGMVWVSI
-64 VVRSPMA
+64 VRSPLA
-71 HARITRVDTAA
+71 HARINRVDTSAA
-82 AAGMPGVVAAYSGA
+82 LKVPGVVAAYSGA
-96 DLASEWVAGLPCAWP
+96 DLASEWAAGLPCAWP

-116 RIPDHW
+116 KIPDHW

-130 LAGDPV
+130 MVGDPV
-136 AVVVADSREHA
+136 AVVVADTRAHA
-147 VDAAEA
+147 VDGAEA
-153 VDVDYEQLQAVTS
+153 VDVDYEPLQPVTS
-166 IEEALA
+166 IEQALA
-172 EGAPVI
+172 DGAAVI
-178 HEEFGDNICFKDLKI
+178 HEEFGNNICFQDLKI
-193 ASGDVDKVFAEAPV
+193 ANGDVDKVFAEAPV
-207 VVKERY
+207 VVKQRY

-222 MEPRGVLVQPTP
+222 MEPRGVLAQPMP
-234 GTGELTMWTSTQI
+234 VTGEMTMWSSTQI

-252 TLFALTLGI
+252 TLLALTLGI

-275 AFGSKLDVY
+275 GFGSKLDVY
-284 NEEAICLA
+284 AEEAICLA

-308 EGYVATIHGRDVI
+308 ENYLATLHGRDVI
-321 QDMEVAATEEGR
+321 QDMEVAATEEGK

-365 GVYKAEAAS
+365 GVYQAEAAS

-398 TFAIERIMDALA
+398 TYAIERVMDALA

-420 RRMNFMEPFS
+420 RALNFIPPFS

-438 AMYDSGD
+438 AEYDSGN
-445 YVAGLDKALAL
+445 YQAGLDKALEL
-456 ADYEGLR
+456 SDYQSLR
-463 RQQAE
+463 RDQAE
-468 RRQRGDTK
+468 RRQRGDVK

-498 SVNFGAGGWEAATI
+498 AVNFGAGGWEAATI

-583 AAEKIVA
+583 AAEKVIA
-590 KAKKIAAH
+590 KARKIAAH
-598 ELEAAEEDVEFADG
+598 ELEVAEEDVEFADG
-612 KLRVKGA
+612 ALRVRGA
-619 PDKAKTIPDIA
+619 PDKSRTVGDVA
-630 FSAFLAHD
+630 FSAFLAHNI
-638 MPDGVEP
+638 PDGMEP
-645 GLEESALFDPV
+645 GLEESAVFDPV
-656 NNTFPSGAHVC
+656 NNTFPSGAHVA
-667 VVEVDTD
+667 VVEVDTQ
-674 TGLAEVVK
+674 TGLVDLIR

-700 MVHGGVAQGLAEGL
+700 MVHGGVAQGIAEGL
-714 YEEATYDDDGNLTS
+714 YEEATYDEEGNLTS
-728 SHMGYYRVPSA
+728 GNMGAYRVPSA
-739 AELPAFDTDHV
+739 AELPSFVTDHV

-759 GWKGIGEAGTI
+759 GWKGVGEAGTI
-770 GSPPAVVNA
+770 GSPPAIVNA
-779 VVDALAPLGVTYV
+779 VVDALAPMGIDNI
-792 GKPVTP
+792 GMPVSP
-798 ERVWRAIQDA
+798 ERVWRAIQEA
-808 RAGSGSASAPAAT
+808 QQGSGATTT

-826 G
+826 A

>member
-1 MAQGPLPGEAAAEEG
+1 MAQGPLPGKAAAEEH
-16 AVGTMTETSVE
+16 AVGTLTETSVE
-27 MGRYIGSRMLRK
+27 MDRYIGSRMLRK
-39 EDAPL
+39 EDDLL
-44 VIGQGR
+44 VTGHGHFLDDL
-50 YVDNLSLPGMVWVA
+50 VLPGMVWMA

-71 HARITRVDTAA
+71 HARITRVDTSPALQL
-82 AAGMPGVVAAYSGA
+82 PGVVATYSGA
-96 DLASEWVAGLPCAWP
+96 DLASDWAAGLPCAWP
-111 VAPET
+111 IAPET
-116 RIPDHW
+116 RIPTHW
-122 PVAKDKAR
+122 PVARDKVR
-130 LAGDPV
+130 MAGDPV
-136 AVVVADSREHA
+136 AVVGADTREHA

-153 VDVDYEQLQAVTS
+153 VDLDLEELPVVTS

-193 ASGDVDKVFAEAPV
+193 VAGDVDKVFAEAPV
-207 VVKERY
+207 TVKERY

-222 MEPRGVLVQPTP
+222 MEPRGVLAQPMP
-234 GTGELTMWTSTQI
+234 ITGEMTMWSSTQI

-252 TLFALTLGI
+252 TLLALTLGI

-284 NEEAICLA
+284 AEEAICLA

-301 KWIEERS
+301 KWVEERS

-365 GVYKAEAAS
+365 GVYKAEAGS

-398 TFAIERIMDALA
+398 TYAIERIMDALA

-420 RRMNFMEPFS
+420 RRLNFMAPFS

-438 AMYDSGD
+438 AMN
-445 YVAGLDKALAL
+445 
-456 ADYEGLR
+456 
-463 RQQAE
+463 
-468 RRQRGDTK
+468 DTK

-485 IEACGSAPSRGFG
+485 IEACGSAPSRGFAA
-498 SVNFGAGGWEAATI
+498 VNFGAGGWEAATI
-512 RCLPTGKVVV
+512 RCLPTGKVVL

-531 GHETSWSQIV
+531 GHETTWSQIL

-559 AISPQGLDTY
+559 AISAQGLDTY

-578 VAIQK
+578 VAVQK
-583 AAEKIVA
+583 AAEKIIA
-590 KAKKIAAH
+590 KARKIAAH
-598 ELEAAEEDVEFADG
+598 ELEVAEEDVEFAEG
-612 KLRVKGA
+612 MLRVRGA
-619 PDKAKTIPDIA
+619 PDRAKTIPDVA

-638 MPDGVEP
+638 LPDGVEP
-645 GLEESALFDPV
+645 GLEETATFDPV

-667 VVEVDTD
+667 VVEVDTE
-674 TGLAEVVK
+674 TGLATIVK
-682 YVAVDDCGNI
+682 YVAVDDCGTI
-692 VNPMIAQG
+692 VNPMIIQG
-700 MVHGGVAQGLAEGL
+700 MVHGGVAQGIAEGL
-714 YEEATYDDDGNLTS
+714 YEEATYDENGTLLTGNMS
-728 SHMGYYRVPSA
+728 SYQVPSA
-739 AELPAFDTDHV
+739 AELPSFVTDHV
-750 VTPSTSNPG
+750 ITPSTSNPG
-759 GWKGIGEAGTI
+759 GWKGVGEAGTI

-779 VVDALAPLGVTYV
+779 VIDALSPLGITDI
-792 GKPVTP
+792 GMPTTP
-798 ERVWRAIQDA
+798 ERGWRALP
-808 RAGSGSASAPAAT
+808 APKVK
-821 GQGGQ
+821 GGQ

>member
-1 MAQGPLPGEAAAEEG
+1 MAQGPLPGEAAAEES
-16 AVGTMTETSVE
+16 AVGTLTETSVE

-39 EDAPL
+39 EDDLL
-44 VIGQGR
+44 VTGHGHFLDDL
-50 YVDNLSLPGMVWVA
+50 VLPGMVWMA

-71 HARITRVDTAA
+71 HARIARVDTSPALQL
-82 AAGMPGVVAAYSGA
+82 PGVVAAYSGA
-96 DLASEWVAGLPCAWP
+96 DLASDWAAGLPCAWP
-111 VAPET
+111 IAPET
-116 RIPDHW
+116 RIPTHW
-122 PVAKDKAR
+122 PVAQDKAR

-136 AVVVADSREHA
+136 AVVVADTREHA

-153 VDVDYEQLQAVTS
+153 VEVDYEELPVVTS

-193 ASGDVDKVFAEAPV
+193 VAGDVDKVFAEAPV
-207 VVKERY
+207 TVKERY

-222 MEPRGVLVQPTP
+222 MEPRGVLAQPMP
-234 GTGELTMWTSTQI
+234 ITGEMTMWSSTQI

-252 TLFALTLGI
+252 TLLALTLGI

-284 NEEAICLA
+284 AEEAICLA

-301 KWIEERS
+301 KWVEERS

-365 GVYKAEAAS
+365 GVYQAEAGS

-398 TFAIERIMDALA
+398 TYAIERIMDALA

-420 RRMNFMEPFS
+420 RRMNFMAPFS

-438 AMYDSGD
+438 AMYDSGN
-445 YVAGLDKALAL
+445 YQAGLDKALEL
-456 ADYEGLR
+456 ADYAGLR
-463 RQQAE
+463 REQAE
-468 RRQRGDTK
+468 RRQRNDTK

-485 IEACGSAPSRGFG
+485 IEACGSAPSRGFAA
-498 SVNFGAGGWEAATI
+498 VNFGAGGWEAATI
-512 RCLPTGKVVV
+512 RCLPTGKVVL

-531 GHETSWSQIV
+531 GHETTWSQIL

-559 AISPQGLDTY
+559 AISAQGLDTY

-578 VAIQK
+578 VAVQK
-583 AAEKIVA
+583 AAEKIIA
-590 KAKKIAAH
+590 KARKIAAH
-598 ELEAAEEDVEFADG
+598 ELEVAEEDVEFAEG
-612 KLRVKGA
+612 MLRVRGA
-619 PDKAKTIPDIA
+619 PDRAKTIPDVA
-630 FSAFLAHD
+630 FSAFLAHNL
-638 MPDGVEP
+638 PDGVEP
-645 GLEESALFDPV
+645 GLEESATFDPV

-667 VVEVDTD
+667 VVEVDTE
-674 TGLAEVVK
+674 TGLARIVK
-682 YVAVDDCGNI
+682 YVAVDDCGTI
-692 VNPMIAQG
+692 VNPMIVQG
-700 MVHGGVAQGLAEGL
+700 MVHGGVAQGIAEGL
-714 YEEATYDDDGNLTS
+714 YEEATYDENGTLLTGNMS
-728 SHMGYYRVPSA
+728 SYQVPSA
-739 AELPAFDTDHV
+739 AELPSFVTDHV
-750 VTPSTSNPG
+750 ITPSTSNPG
-759 GWKGIGEAGTI
+759 GWKGVGEAGTI

-779 VVDALAPLGVTYV
+779 VIDALSPLGVTDIDM
-792 GKPVTP
+792 PTTP
-798 ERVWRAIQDA
+798 ERVWRAIH
-808 RAGSGSASAPAAT
+808 AAKSK
-821 GQGGQ
+821 GGQ

>member
-16 AVGTMTETSVE
+16 AVGTLTDTDVE
-27 MGRYIGSRMLRK
+27 MGRYVGSRMLRK
-39 EDAPL
+39 EDGPL
-44 VIGQGR
+44 LTGR
-50 YVDNLSLPGMVWVA
+50 GSYVDNLALPGMVWVSI
-64 VVRSPMA
+64 VRSPLA
-71 HARITRVDTAA
+71 HARINRVDTSAA
-82 AAGMPGVVAAYSGA
+82 LEVPGVVAAYSGA
-96 DLASEWVAGLPCAWP
+96 DLASEWAAGLPCAWP

-116 RIPDHW
+116 KIPDHW

-130 LAGDPV
+130 MVGDPV
-136 AVVVADSREHA
+136 AVVVADTRAHA
-147 VDAAEA
+147 VDGAEA
-153 VDVDYEQLQAVTS
+153 VDVDYEPLQPITS
-166 IEEALA
+166 IEQALA
-172 EGAPVI
+172 DGAPAI
-178 HEEFGDNICFKDLKI
+178 HEEFGNNICFQDLKI
-193 ASGDVDKVFAEAPV
+193 ANGDVDKVFAEAPV
-207 VVKERY
+207 VVKQRY

-222 MEPRGVLVQPTP
+222 MEPRGVLAQPMP
-234 GTGELTMWTSTQI
+234 VTGEMTMWSSTQI

-252 TLFALTLGI
+252 TLLALTLGI

-275 AFGSKLDVY
+275 GFGSKLDVY
-284 NEEAICLA
+284 AEEAICLA

-308 EGYVATIHGRDVI
+308 ENYLATLHGRDVI
-321 QDMEVAATEEGR
+321 QDMEVAATEEGK

-365 GVYKAEAAS
+365 GVYQAEAGS

-398 TFAIERIMDALA
+398 TYAIERIMDALA

-420 RRMNFMEPFS
+420 RQLNFIPPFS

-438 AMYDSGD
+438 AMYDSGN
-445 YVAGLDKALAL
+445 YKAGLDKALEL
-456 ADYEGLR
+456 ADYQGLR
-463 RQQAE
+463 REQAE

-549 EDVEVLHGDT
+549 EDIEVLHGDT
-559 AISPQGLDTY
+559 AISPLGLDTY

-578 VAIQK
+578 VAVQK
-583 AAEKIVA
+583 AAEKILA
-590 KAKKIAAH
+590 KARKIAAH
-598 ELEAAEEDVEFADG
+598 ELEVAEEDVEFADG
-612 KLRVKGA
+612 ALRVRGA
-619 PDKAKTIPDIA
+619 PDKSRTVGDVA
-630 FSAFLAHD
+630 FSAFLAHNI
-638 MPDGVEP
+638 PDGMEP
-645 GLEESALFDPV
+645 GLEESAVFDPV

-667 VVEVDTD
+667 VVEVDTQ
-674 TGLAEVVK
+674 TGLVDLVR

-692 VNPMIAQG
+692 VNPLIAQG
-700 MVHGGVAQGLAEGL
+700 MVHGGVAQGIAEGL
-714 YEEATYDDDGNLTS
+714 YEEATYDEEGNLTS
-728 SHMGYYRVPSA
+728 GNMGAYRVPSA
-739 AELPAFDTDHV
+739 AELPSFETDHV

-759 GWKGIGEAGTI
+759 GWKGVGEAGTI

-779 VVDALAPLGVTYV
+779 VVDALAPMGIDNI
-792 GKPVTP
+792 GMPVSP
-798 ERVWRAIQDA
+798 ERVWRAIQEA
-808 RAGSGSASAPAAT
+808 QQGSGATTT

-826 G
+826 A

>member
-16 AVGTMTETSVE
+16 AVGTLTDTDVE
-27 MGRYIGSRMLRK
+27 MGKYVGSRMLRK
-39 EDAPL
+39 EDGPL
-44 VIGQGR
+44 LTGR
-50 YVDNLSLPGMVWVA
+50 GSYVDNLALPGMVWVSI
-64 VVRSPMA
+64 VRSPLA
-71 HARITRVDTAA
+71 HARINRVDTSAA
-82 AAGMPGVVAAYSGA
+82 LKVPGVVAAYSGA
-96 DLASEWVAGLPCAWP
+96 DLASEWAAGLPCAWP

-116 RIPDHW
+116 KIPDHW

-130 LAGDPV
+130 MVGDPV
-136 AVVVADSREHA
+136 AVVVADTRAHA
-147 VDAAEA
+147 VDGAEA
-153 VDVDYEQLQAVTS
+153 VDVDYEPLQPVTS
-166 IEEALA
+166 IEQALA
-172 EGAPVI
+172 DGAPVI
-178 HEEFGDNICFKDLKI
+178 HEEFGNNICFQDLKI
-193 ASGDVDKVFAEAPV
+193 ANGDVDKVFAEAPV
-207 VVKERY
+207 VVKQRY

-222 MEPRGVLVQPTP
+222 MEPRGVLAQPMP
-234 GTGELTMWTSTQI
+234 VTGEMTMWSSTQI

-252 TLFALTLGI
+252 TLLALTLGI

-275 AFGSKLDVY
+275 GFGSKLDVY
-284 NEEAICLA
+284 AEEAICLA

-308 EGYVATIHGRDVI
+308 ENYLATLHGRDVI
-321 QDMEVAATEEGR
+321 QDMEVAATEEGK

-365 GVYKAEAAS
+365 GVYQAEVAS

-398 TFAIERIMDALA
+398 TYAIERIMDALA

-420 RRMNFMEPFS
+420 RQLNFIPPFS

-438 AMYDSGD
+438 AMYDSGN
-445 YVAGLDKALAL
+445 YQAGLDKALEL
-456 ADYEGLR
+456 ADYQGLR
-463 RQQAE
+463 REQAE

-498 SVNFGAGGWEAATI
+498 AVNFGAGGWEAATI

-583 AAEKIVA
+583 AAEKIIA

-598 ELEAAEEDVEFADG
+598 ELEVAEEDVEFADG
-612 KLRVKGA
+612 ALRVRGA
-619 PDKAKTIPDIA
+619 PDKSRTVGDVA
-630 FSAFLAHD
+630 FSAFLAHNI
-638 MPDGVEP
+638 PDGMEP
-645 GLEESALFDPV
+645 GLEESAVFDPV

-667 VVEVDTD
+667 VVEVDTQ
-674 TGLAEVVK
+674 TGLVDLIR

-692 VNPMIAQG
+692 VNPLIAQG
-700 MVHGGVAQGLAEGL
+700 MVHGGVAQGIAEGL
-714 YEEATYDDDGNLTS
+714 YEEATYDEEGNLTS
-728 SHMGYYRVPSA
+728 GNMGAYRVPSA
-739 AELPAFDTDHV
+739 AELPSFVTDHV

-759 GWKGIGEAGTI
+759 GWKGVGEAGTI

-779 VVDALAPLGVTYV
+779 VVDALAPMGIDNI
-792 GKPVTP
+792 GMPVSP
-798 ERVWRAIQDA
+798 ERVWRAIQEA
-808 RAGSGSASAPAAT
+808 QQGSGAT
-821 GQGGQ
+821 TMGQGGQ
-826 G
+826 A

>member
-16 AVGTMTETSVE
+16 AVGTLTDTDVE
-27 MGRYIGSRMLRK
+27 MGRYVGSRMLRK
-39 EDAPL
+39 EDGPL
-44 VIGQGR
+44 LAGR
-50 YVDNLSLPGMVWVA
+50 GSYVDNLALPGMVWVSI
-64 VVRSPMA
+64 VRSPLA
-71 HARITRVDTAA
+71 HARINRVDTSAA
-82 AAGMPGVVAAYSGA
+82 LEVPGVVAAYSGA
-96 DLASEWVAGLPCAWP
+96 DLASEWAAGLPCAWP

-116 RIPDHW
+116 KIPDHW

-130 LAGDPV
+130 MVGDPV
-136 AVVVADSREHA
+136 AVVVADTRAHA
-147 VDAAEA
+147 VDGAEA
-153 VDVDYEQLQAVTS
+153 VDVDYEPLQPVTS
-166 IEEALA
+166 IEQALA
-172 EGAPVI
+172 DGAAVI
-178 HEEFGDNICFKDLKI
+178 HEEFGNNICFQDLKI

-207 VVKERY
+207 VVKQRY

-222 MEPRGVLVQPTP
+222 MEPRGVLAQPMP
-234 GTGELTMWTSTQI
+234 VTGEMTMWSSTQI

-252 TLFALTLGI
+252 TLLALTLGI

-275 AFGSKLDVY
+275 GFGSKLDVY
-284 NEEAICLA
+284 AEEAICLA

-308 EGYVATIHGRDVI
+308 ENYLATLHGRDVI
-321 QDMEVAATEEGR
+321 QDMEVAATQEGK

-365 GVYKAEAAS
+365 GVYQAEAAS

-398 TFAIERIMDALA
+398 TYAIERIMDALA

-420 RRMNFMEPFS
+420 RELNFIPPFS

-438 AMYDSGD
+438 AMYDSGN
-445 YVAGLDKALAL
+445 YKAGLDKALEL
-456 ADYEGLR
+456 ADYQSLR
-463 RQQAE
+463 REQAE

-583 AAEKIVA
+583 AAEKIIA
-590 KAKKIAAH
+590 KARKIAAH
-598 ELEAAEEDVEFADG
+598 ELEVAEEDVEFADG
-612 KLRVKGA
+612 ALRVRGA
-619 PDKAKTIPDIA
+619 PDKSRTVADVA
-630 FSAFLAHD
+630 FSAFLAHNI
-638 MPDGVEP
+638 PDGMEP
-645 GLEESALFDPV
+645 GMEESAVFDPV
-656 NNTFPSGAHVC
+656 NNTFPSGAHVA
-667 VVEVDTD
+667 VVEVDTQ
-674 TGLAEVVK
+674 TGLVDLIR

-700 MVHGGVAQGLAEGL
+700 MVHGGLAQGIAEGL
-714 YEEATYDDDGNLTS
+714 YEEATYDEHGNLTS
-728 SHMGYYRVPSA
+728 GNMGAYRVPSA
-739 AELPAFDTDHV
+739 AELPSFETDHV

-759 GWKGIGEAGTI
+759 GWKGVGEAGTI

-779 VVDALAPLGVTYV
+779 VVDALAPMGIDNI
-792 GKPVTP
+792 GMPVSP
-798 ERVWRAIQDA
+798 
-808 RAGSGSASAPAAT
+808 
-821 GQGGQ
+821 
-826 G
+826 

>member
-16 AVGTMTETSVE
+16 AVGTLTETDVE
-27 MGRYIGSRMLRK
+27 MDRYIGSRMLRK
-39 EDAPL
+39 EDAAL
-44 VIGQGR
+44 INGR
-50 YVDNLSLPGMVWVA
+50 GTYVDNLALPGMVWVSI
-64 VVRSPMA
+64 VRSPMA
-71 HARITRVDTAA
+71 HARITRVDLSAA
-82 AAGMPGVVAAYSGA
+82 LQAPGVVAAYSGA
-96 DLASEWVAGLPCAWP
+96 DLASEWAAGLPCAWP

-116 RIPDHW
+116 RIPNHW

-130 LAGDPV
+130 MVGDPV
-136 AVVVADSREHA
+136 AVVVADSRAHA
-147 VDAAEA
+147 VDGAEA
-153 VDVDYEQLQAVTS
+153 VDVDYEPLPAVTS
-166 IEEALA
+166 IEQALSD
-172 EGAPVI
+172 GAPVI
-178 HEEFGDNICFKDLKI
+178 HDEFGDNICFKDLKI

-207 VVKERY
+207 VVKQRY

-222 MEPRGVLVQPTP
+222 IEPRGVLAQPMP
-234 GTGELTMWTSTQI
+234 VTGEMTMWSSTQI

-252 TLFALTLGI
+252 TLLALTLGMS
-261 PESKFRVIAPDVGG
+261 ESKFRVIAPDVGG

-284 NEEAICLA
+284 AEEAICLA
-292 VARKLGVPV
+292 VARRLGVPV

-308 EGYVATIHGRDVI
+308 ENYLATLHGRDVI
-321 QDMEVAATEEGR
+321 QDMEVAATEEGK

-342 CDMGAYCQLVAPG
+342 CDMGAYCQLVSPG

-365 GVYKAEAAS
+365 GVYKADAAS

-398 TFAIERIMDALA
+398 TYAIERIMDALA
-410 RRVGKDPAEV
+410 RRVGKDPTEV
-420 RRMNFMEPFS
+420 RRLNFIPPFS

-438 AMYDSGD
+438 AMYDSGN
-445 YVAGLDKALAL
+445 YQAGLDKAIEL
-456 ADYEGLR
+456 ADYQSLR
-463 RQQAE
+463 REQAE
-468 RRQRGDTK
+468 RRQRGDAK

-498 SVNFGAGGWEAATI
+498 AVNFGAGGWESATI

-578 VAIQK
+578 VAVQK
-583 AAEKIVA
+583 AAEKVIA
-590 KAKKIAAH
+590 KARKIAAH
-598 ELEAAEEDVEFADG
+598 ELEVAEEDVEFSEGA
-612 KLRVKGA
+612 LRVRGA
-619 PDKAKTIPDIA
+619 PDKSRTVGDVA
-630 FSAFLAHD
+630 FSAFLAHNI
-638 MPDGVEP
+638 PDGMEP
-645 GLEESALFDPV
+645 GLEESAVFDPV
-656 NNTFPSGAHVC
+656 NNTFPSGAHIC
-667 VVEVDTD
+667 VVEVDTQ
-674 TGLAEVVK
+674 TGMVDLVK

-700 MVHGGVAQGLAEGL
+700 MIHGGLAQGIAEGL
-714 YEEATYDDDGNLTS
+714 YEEATYDAEGNLTS
-728 SHMGYYRVPSA
+728 GNMGAYRIPSA
-739 AELPAFDTDHV
+739 AEFPSFVTDHV
-750 VTPSTSNPG
+750 ITPSTSNPG
-759 GWKGIGEAGTI
+759 GWKGVGEAGTI
-770 GSPPAVVNA
+770 GAPPAVVNA
-779 VVDALAPLGVTYV
+779 VVDALAPLGIDNI
-792 GKPVTP
+792 GMPVSP
-798 ERVWRAIQDA
+798 ERVWRAIQA
-808 RAGSGSASAPAAT
+808 AQEGSGGATT